1 MVISERFQHVSIRE
15 QRENSVLTLMV
26 RFSLR
31 LFRILGNLVPFVI
44 LFLRDRRR
52 FLLFGRSRSVSQET
66 HAQRARRLREVMLD
80 LGPTFV
86 KIGQVLS
93 TRPDVVPQVYAE
105 EFVTLQDA
113 VPTGPYREMIPA
125 LADDVGYHS
134 YDDFDPEPIAGGS
147 LAQVYRATYQGEPVV
162 VKVRRPGIKNLIE
175 TDLRTIRRFIPL
187 VMLLAPARL
196 QFSLRNMVDDFER
209 IILEEL
215 DFEREARMMAEI
227 RSNFERDGNETV
239 VIPRVYQ
246 DASSE
251 RVLTMAY
258 VEGTKI
264 TDVDKLE
271 WEGHDPKRVA
281 RDVANAYFTMGLEH
295 GVYHGDPH
303 PGNLAVDD
311 DGRIVFY
318 DFGMSGRFTP
328 AMQNSVVNLYLA
340 AVNRNVDGIIDELI
354 ALGALDPD
362 ADRAAVGHVLGLVI
376 EDLEGSETVNWQ
388 QIISEV
394 TGMLHEFPFRIPP
407 DIMLV
412 LRVGSISEGVLRQL
426 DPEFDFLAAA
436 QTFLREHGFMERAV
450 RMKIAAMRS
459 ELETSLWALLRLPMK
474 LEREL
479 DAREDERTQA
489 VAPTQ
494 QQGSRSL
501 GYAILAAASLIG
513 SALLVSVDPTY
524 SLLGMVVVFVFLFL
538 FVRSSYDGRQ

>member
-1 MVISERFQHVSIRE
+1 
-15 QRENSVLTLMV
+15 
-26 RFSLR
+26 
-31 LFRILGNLVPFVI
+31 
-44 LFLRDRRR
+44 
-52 FLLFGRSRSVSQET
+52 
-66 HAQRARRLREVMLD
+66 MLD

-93 TRPDVVPQVYAE
+93 TRPDLVPQVYAE

-147 LAQVYRATYQGEPVV
+147 LAQVYRATYHGDQVV
-162 VKVRRPGIKNLIE
+162 VKVRRPGVKDLIE
-175 TDLRTIRRFIPL
+175 TDLRIIGRLIPL
-187 VMLLAPARL
+187 VMLVAPERL
-196 QFSLRNMVDDFER
+196 QFSLRNMADDFER

-215 DFEREARMMAEI
+215 DFEREARMMDEI
-227 RSNFERDGNETV
+227 RANFERDGNESV

-246 DASSE
+246 DVSSE
-251 RVLTMAY
+251 RVLTMAS
-258 VEGTKI
+258 VEGTKV
-264 TDVDKLE
+264 TDVDDLE
-271 WEGHDPKRVA
+271 AEGHDPAEVA

-303 PGNLAVDD
+303 PGNLAVDEE
-311 DGRIVFY
+311 GRIVFY

-340 AVNRNVDGIIDELI
+340 AVNRNVDGIIDELV

-362 ADRAAVGHVLGLVI
+362 ADRAAVGHVLELVI
-376 EDLEGSETVNWQ
+376 EDLEGSETVDWQ
-388 QIISEV
+388 RIISEV

-436 QTFLREHGFMERAV
+436 QTFLREHGFMERAA
-450 RMKIAAMRS
+450 RMKLNEMRG
-459 ELETSLWALLRLPMK
+459 ELEASLWALFRLPTK

-479 DAREDERTQA
+479 DARAEERTRVPA
-489 VAPTQ
+489 RTQ
-494 QQGSRSL
+494 QRDFRSL
-501 GYAILAAASLIG
+501 GYALLAGASLIAA
-513 SALLVSVDPTY
+513 ALLAAVDVTY
-524 SLLGMVVVFVFLFL
+524 SLVGLGVALGFAILFL
-538 FVRSSYDGRQ
+538 ISAEQLSG

>member
-1 MVISERFQHVSIRE
+1 
-15 QRENSVLTLMV
+15 
-26 RFSLR
+26 
-31 LFRILGNLVPFVI
+31 
-44 LFLRDRRR
+44 
-52 FLLFGRSRSVSQET
+52 
-66 HAQRARRLREVMLD
+66 MLD

-134 YDDFDPEPIAGGS
+134 YDDFEPEPIAGGS
-147 LAQVYRATYQGEPVV
+147 LAQVYRATYQDDHVV
-162 VKVRRPGIKNLIE
+162 VKVRRPGVKDLIE
-175 TDLRTIRRFIPL
+175 TDLRIIRRLIPL

-196 QFSLRNMVDDFER
+196 QFSLRNMADDFER

-227 RSNFERDGNETV
+227 RANFERDGNETV

-246 DASSE
+246 DVSSE

-258 VEGTKI
+258 VKGTKV
-264 TDVDKLE
+264 TDVDELE
-271 WEGHDPKRVA
+271 AEGHDPSEVA

-303 PGNLAVDD
+303 PGNLAVDEE
-311 DGRIVFY
+311 GRIVFY
-318 DFGMSGRFTP
+318 DFGMSGRFTS

-362 ADRAAVGHVLGLVI
+362 ADRAAVGHVLELVI
-376 EDLEGSETVNWQ
+376 DDLEGNETVNWQ

-436 QTFLREHGFMERAV
+436 QAFLREHGFMERAA
-450 RMKIAAMRS
+450 RMKLEEMRG
-459 ELETSLWALLRLPMK
+459 ELEASLWALLRLPAK
-474 LEREL
+474 IEQEL
-479 DAREDERTQA
+479 DAREQERIQVTARAQA
-489 VAPTQ
+489 RD
-494 QQGSRSL
+494 SRSL
-501 GYAILAAASLIG
+501 GYAILTAASLLG
-513 SALLVSVDPTY
+513 TALLATLDTTY
-524 SLLGMVVVFVFLFL
+524 ILVGLGVTLVFLIL
-538 FVRSSYDGRQ
+538 FVASSET

>member
-1 MVISERFQHVSIRE
+1 MVISERLQHVSIRE
-15 QRENSVLTLMV
+15 RRANSAVTLMI
-26 RFSLR
+26 RFPLR
-31 LFRILGNLVPFVI
+31 LLRILGKLVPFVI

-52 FLLFGRSRSVSQET
+52 FLLFGRSRPISRET
-66 HAQRARRLREVMLD
+66 HAQRARRLRDTMLD

-93 TRPDVVPQVYAE
+93 TRPDVVPPVYAE

-147 LAQVYRATYQGEPVV
+147 LAQVYRATYQGDHVV
-162 VKVRRPGIKNLIE
+162 VKVRRPGVKDLIE
-175 TDLRTIRRFIPL
+175 TDLRITRRLIPL
-187 VMLLAPARL
+187 VMLLAPERL
-196 QFSLRNMVDDFER
+196 QFSLRNMADDFER

-227 RSNFERDGNETV
+227 RSNFEGDENESV
-239 VIPRVYQ
+239 VIPRVYT
-246 DASSE
+246 DVSSE

-258 VEGTKI
+258 AEGTKI
-264 TDVDKLE
+264 TDVDELE
-271 WEGHDPKRVA
+271 SKGHDPKRVA

-303 PGNLAVDD
+303 PGNLAVDEE
-311 DGRIVFY
+311 GRIVFY

-328 AMQNSVVNLYLA
+328 TMQNSVVNLYLA

-354 ALGALDPD
+354 ALEALDPD
-362 ADRAAVGHVLGLVI
+362 ADRAAVGHVLELVI
-376 EDLEGSETVNWQ
+376 DDLEGSETVNWQ

-436 QTFLREHGFMERAV
+436 QAFLREHGFMERAA
-450 RMKIAAMRS
+450 RMKLAEMRG
-459 ELETSLWALLRLPMK
+459 ELETSLWALLRLPAK
-474 LEREL
+474 FEQEL
-479 DAREDERTQA
+479 DARQEERMQA
-489 VAPTQ
+489 VARTQ

-513 SALLVSVDPTY
+513 SALLVPVDITY
-524 SLLGMVVVFVFLFL
+524 SLLGMIVVLVFLFL
-538 FVRSSYDGRQ
+538 FVRSPDDGRR

>member
-1 MVISERFQHVSIRE
+1 
-15 QRENSVLTLMV
+15 
-26 RFSLR
+26 
-31 LFRILGNLVPFVI
+31 
-44 LFLRDRRR
+44 
-52 FLLFGRSRSVSQET
+52 
-66 HAQRARRLREVMLD
+66 
-80 LGPTFV
+80 
-86 KIGQVLS
+86 
-93 TRPDVVPQVYAE
+93 
-105 EFVTLQDA
+105 
-113 VPTGPYREMIPA
+113 
-125 LADDVGYHS
+125 
-134 YDDFDPEPIAGGS
+134 
-147 LAQVYRATYQGEPVV
+147 
-162 VKVRRPGIKNLIE
+162 
-175 TDLRTIRRFIPL
+175 
-187 VMLLAPARL
+187 
-196 QFSLRNMVDDFER
+196 
-209 IILEEL
+209 
-215 DFEREARMMAEI
+215 MMAEI

-271 WEGHDPKRVA
+271 SEGHDPKQVA

-354 ALGALDPD
+354 ALDALDPD
-362 ADRAAVGHVLGLVI
+362 ADRAAVGHVLELVI
-376 EDLEGSETVNWQ
+376 DDLEGSEAVNWQ

-394 TGMLHEFPFRIPP
+394 TGMLNEFPFRIPP

-436 QTFLREHGFMERAV
+436 QTFLREHGFIERAV

-479 DAREDERTQA
+479 DAREEKRTQA
-489 VAPTQ
+489 AAPTQ
-494 QQGSRSL
+494 QQGLRSL

-524 SLLGMVVVFVFLFL
+524 SLLGMVVVLVFFFL
-538 FVRSSYDGRQ
+538 FVRSSYDGRR

>member
-1 MVISERFQHVSIRE
+1 
-15 QRENSVLTLMV
+15 
-26 RFSLR
+26 
-31 LFRILGNLVPFVI
+31 
-44 LFLRDRRR
+44 
-52 FLLFGRSRSVSQET
+52 
-66 HAQRARRLREVMLD
+66 MLD

-105 EFVTLQDA
+105 EFVTLQDS
-113 VPTGPYREMIPA
+113 VPTEPYREMIPA

-147 LAQVYRATYQGEPVV
+147 LAQVYQATYQGNHVV
-162 VKVRRPGIKNLIE
+162 VKARRPGVKDLIE
-175 TDLRTIRRFIPL
+175 TDLRIIRRLIPL
-187 VMLLAPARL
+187 VMLLAPERL
-196 QFSLRNMVDDFER
+196 QFSLRNMADDFER

-246 DASSE
+246 DVSSE

-258 VEGTKI
+258 VKGTKV
-264 TDVDKLE
+264 TDVDELE
-271 WEGHDPKRVA
+271 SEGHDPKRVA

-303 PGNLAVDD
+303 PGNLAIGD

-318 DFGMSGRFTP
+318 DFGMSSRFTP

-340 AVNRNVDGIIDELI
+340 AVNRNVDEIIDELI
-354 ALGALDPD
+354 AFGALDPD
-362 ADRAAVGHVLGLVI
+362 ADRAAVGHVLELVI

-407 DIMLV
+407 DIVLV

-426 DPEFDFLAAA
+426 NPEFDFLAAA
-436 QTFLREHGFMERAV
+436 QTFLREQGFMERAA
-450 RMKIAAMRS
+450 RMKLAEMRS
-459 ELETSLWALLRLPMK
+459 ELETSLWALLRLPTK
-474 LEREL
+474 LEQEL
-479 DAREDERTQA
+479 DARQEERIQVA
-489 VAPTQ
+489 VRTQ
-494 QQGSRSL
+494 QQGPRLL

-513 SALLVSVDPTY
+513 SALLVSVDLTY
-524 SLLGMVVVFVFLFL
+524 SLLGMVVVLIFLFL
-538 FVRSSYDGRQ
+538 FVRSSDDGRR